1 MTTIRHEERPMP
13 VMAIVSLGLAEC
25 AALSLVLSD
34 AVLRAVPDSDG
45 LIILFFVLGW
55 VLMAWATIG
64 VVVALVH
71 LLRAGDLR
79 RRPALVECA
88 FVLAAVVVLVGTACT
103 YPLIGAGSGAA

>member
-1 MTTIRHEERPMP
+1 MTVPNEVRPAS
-13 VMAIVSLGLAEC
+13 VIAIVSLGLAGC

-55 VLMAWATIG
+55 ALMAWATIG

-71 LLRAGDLR
+71 LLRAADLSR
-79 RRPALVECA
+79 GPALVECA
-88 FVLAAVVVLVGTACT
+88 SVLAAVLVIVGTAYT
-103 YPLIGAGSGAA
+103 YPLIGSGSGGA

>member
-1 MTTIRHEERPMP
+1 MP
-13 VMAIVSLGLAEC
+13 VMAIVSLGLAGG

-34 AVLRAVPDSDG
+34 ALLRAVPDSDG
-45 LIILFFVLGW
+45 PVILFFVLGW

-71 LLRAGDLR
+71 LIRAGDVR
-79 RRPALVECA
+79 RKPALVECA
-88 FVLAAVVVLVGTACT
+88 FVLAAVVVIVGTACT